1 MAGTTYALSAIED
14 KSLVQSPA
22 SSTNSPPLRV
32 YRGGRSV
39 LLFDSKCTPFSEF
52 EIPRLD
58 PLQVSKDAPRWTA
71 IGHFNAG
78 LVFAKTVTSDD
89 PSRLEESQTFLQHIR
104 QVTDEVAEK
113 EFPTPSDNA
122 LANGKRR
129 LEERPQSRSTR
140 TLSCHDVAQYLLA
153 QMDVD
158 AGDLIS
164 NLKLQKLV
172 YYAQGFAL
180 ALYSRPLFS
189 ERIEAWTHGPVVPDL
204 YHEYKGFGSEALPF
218 PSGYDFSNF
227 DAQTRALLDE
237 VYATYGQF
245 SAWKLRD
252 MTHSEPP
259 WCDTPVGHE
268 IRHDGLSD
276 YFVTRT
282 ARDWETE

>member
-1 MAGTTYALSAIED
+1 MSGTTYAPSAIQD
-14 KSLVQSPA
+14 QSPVQSPA

-32 YRGGRSV
+32 CRGGTSALV
-39 LLFDSKCTPFSEF
+39 FGSKGTPSSEF
-52 EIPRLD
+52 EVLNRDL
-58 PLQVSKDAPRWTA
+58 LQVSMDVLKWTVT
-71 IGHFNAG
+71 GHFDDG
-78 LVFAKTVTSDD
+78 LVFAKLGTSDD

-104 QVTDEVAEK
+104 QVTYEVAEK
-113 EFPTPSDNA
+113 GFPTPFDNA
-122 LANGKRR
+122 LTNGKRR

-140 TLSCHDVAQYLLA
+140 TLNCHDVAHYLLA
-153 QMDVD
+153 QMDID

-227 DAQTRALLDE
+227 DAQTRELLDE

-276 YFVTRT
+276 YFATRT
-282 ARDWETE
+282 ARDWEME